1 MVVHSNTKVDKNN
14 IKLQHISD
22 EIAVSP
28 ENDTSLDK
36 CKHLDTTVSN
46 YIDNEDITKVKTTLK
61 NDVLKFKKLAYKKTY
76 SYLLNDAYLDYL
88 LNQKNRK
95 YDFLIKQVSEAIEC
109 KNVYLQQGFE
119 YFTHTCKRKTCLSC
133 QNKRTAELIDS
144 YLNQLDFDKKDIY
157 FGTATKS
164 ATSKSLLQ
172 KNVNDT
178 INAFSVIVRNI
189 KKTYGLEVQ
198 AIRTLE
204 CTHNIL
210 KDTYHLHVHYLI
222 KGQKQAELFR
232 QLWFNH
238 WNKKS
243 GYTIDK
249 KAQHLTVANKNSG
262 LELFKY
268 CTKIEDKVSFEA
280 LSNILYVFQNRR
292 LVQAYGMTKETVV
305 NEETEKT
312 VNVSNGYKTEVYK
325 YDIEDFNYNSATDR
339 MTKFVPSKIDLKIFQ
354 KLKDKKYAYHTTD

>member
-46 YIDNEDITKVKTTLK
+46 YIDNEDFVKVKTTYK
-61 NDVLKFKKLAYKKTY
+61 NDVLKFQKLAYKKTY
-76 SYLLNDAYLDYL
+76 SYLLNEAYLDYL

-164 ATSKSLLQ
+164 ATTKSLLQ

-204 CTHNIL
+204 CTHNIV

-222 KGQKQAELFR
+222 KGQKQAELF
-232 QLWFNH
+232 QKLWFDH

-280 LSNILYVFQNRR
+280 LSNILFVLQNRR
-292 LVQAYGMTKETVV
+292 LVQAYGMKKEIAV
-305 NEETEKT
+305 NDVSEKT
-312 VNVSNGYKTEVYK
+312 VNVSNGYKIEVYK
-325 YDIEDFNYNSATDR
+325 YDIEDFNYNSATNK
-339 MTKFVPSKIDLKIFQ
+339 MTNFIPNKFDLKIFQ
-354 KLKDKKYAYHTTD
+354 KLKDKKNANNIRT